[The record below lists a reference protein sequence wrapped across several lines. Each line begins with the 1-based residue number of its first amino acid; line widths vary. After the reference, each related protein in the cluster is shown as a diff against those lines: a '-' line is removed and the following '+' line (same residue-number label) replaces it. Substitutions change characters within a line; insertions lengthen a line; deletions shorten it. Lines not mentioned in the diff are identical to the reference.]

1 MPSRPRPS
9 TRPRTRPD
17 ARRVGALAAAG
28 AFAFGSLAVANTLA
42 GNQADA
48 RQPAPIGQLLGG
60 QELQGK
66 AALGRVQSRLA
77 EVAEQN
83 QLPTDH
89 LREILATD
97 KTAWLD
103 QGGRLFYREPV
114 ATAAEQKAGAAASPR
129 WAKTAVAAATG
140 PAFELHS
147 KPGSNRVIY
156 LDFTGHTITGTAW
169 NANGKPA
176 TVNVTP
182 YDTDG
187 NTSNWSTAEQDVV
200 RDVWARVAEDYAA
213 FDVDVTTQEPA
224 AAAIDRSGSTDQQY
238 GTRVLIDPTTWYQS
252 GCGCGGVAYVGVYDS
267 TSRHAYYQPAL
278 VFTKGVGTGAKNIAE
293 AASHEAGHNIGLSHD
308 GTSSVGYYAGHG
320 AWAPIMGVGYSKAI
334 SQWSKGEYANASN
347 KEDDFVVGGQNGL
360 ALRAD
365 DHGNATSSA
374 TALTLGTSVN
384 GVYASDSDVDVFRID
399 LAAGTFTFAA
409 SAAPSGANL
418 DIKLQLLN
426 SAGTV
431 VATADPAAGQT
442 NSATPTGLSASL
454 IRQVTAGRYYLRV
467 DNTGYGDP
475 LNTGYST
482 YGSRGAYSVRVTA
495 G

>member
-1 MPSRPRPS
+1 MH
-9 TRPRTRPD
+9 TRFRRTG
-17 ARRVGALAAAG
+17 ALVGAGAVVFGALA
-28 AFAFGSLAVANTLA
+28 VVA

-48 RQPAPIGQLLGG
+48 QQPAPTPIDQLLG

-66 AALGRVQSRLA
+66 SALGKVQSRLA
-77 EVAEQN
+77 ELSERNGIPAAKLQ
-83 QLPTDH
+83 
-89 LREILATD
+89 EILATD
-97 KTAWLD
+97 KTSWLD
-103 QGGRLFYREPV
+103 KDGRLFYREPGSG
-114 ATAAEQKAGAAASPR
+114 TKQAAAPSLR
-129 WAKTAVAAATG
+129 WATKAVAAATG

-169 NANGKPA
+169 NTNGKPA

-182 YDTDG
+182 YDTNG
-187 NTSNWSTAEQDVV
+187 NTSTWSTAEQDVV
-200 RDVWARVAEDYAA
+200 RDVWARIAEDYAP

-224 AAAIDRSGSTDQQY
+224 QAAITRSGSSDQQY

-252 GCGCGGVAYVGVYDS
+252 GCGCGGVAYVGVYDN
-267 TSRHAYYQPAL
+267 TSNHAYYQPAL

-308 GTSSVGYYAGHG
+308 GTASVGYYQGHG

-334 SQWSKGEYANASN
+334 SQWSKGEYSGANN
-347 KEDDFVVGGQNGL
+347 KEDDFAVAGQNGL

-365 DHGNATSSA
+365 DHGNGTSNA
-374 TALTLGTSVN
+374 TALTLGTSVS
-384 GVYASDSDVDVFRID
+384 GVYASDSDVDTFRID
-399 LAAGTFTFAA
+399 LSAGTFTFAA
-409 SAAPSGANL
+409 NAAASGGDL

-426 SAGTV
+426 SSGTV
-431 VATADPAAGQT
+431 VATADPAAGQS

-454 IRQVTAGRYYLRV
+454 SRQVTAGRYYLRV
-467 DNTGYGDP
+467 ENTGYGNP

-482 YGSRGAYSVRVTA
+482 YGSRGAYSLIVA
-495 G
+495 PS

>member
-1 MPSRPRPS
+1 MH
-9 TRPRTRPD
+9 TRIRRT
-17 ARRVGALAAAG
+17 GALAGAG
-28 AFAFGSLAVANTLA
+28 AVIFGALAVVA

-48 RQPAPIGQLLGG
+48 QQPVPTPIDQLLG

-66 AALGRVQSRLA
+66 SALGRVQSRLA
-77 EVAEQN
+77 ELSERNGIPAAKLQ
-83 QLPTDH
+83 Q
-89 LREILATD
+89 ILATD
-97 KTAWLD
+97 ETSWLD
-103 QGGRLFYREPV
+103 KDGKLFYREPV
-114 ATAAEQKAGAAASPR
+114 SGTKQVAAPSPR
-129 WAKTAVAAATG
+129 WAKDAVAAATG

-169 NANGKPA
+169 NTNGKPA

-182 YDTDG
+182 YDTNG
-187 NTSNWSTAEQDVV
+187 NPSTWSTAEQDVV
-200 RDVWARVAEDYAA
+200 RDVWARVAEDYAP

-224 AAAIDRSGSTDQQY
+224 AAAITRSGASDQQY

-252 GCGCGGVAYVGVYDS
+252 GCGCGGVAYVGVYDN
-267 TSRHAYYQPAL
+267 TSNHSYYQPAL

-308 GTSSVGYYAGHG
+308 GTGSVGYYQGHG

-334 SQWSKGEYANASN
+334 SQWSKGEYSGANN
-347 KEDDFVVGGQNGL
+347 KEDDFAVAGQNGL
-360 ALRAD
+360 TLRAD
-365 DHGNATSSA
+365 EHGNTTSNA
-374 TALTLGTSVN
+374 TALSLGTSVS
-384 GVYASDSDVDVFRID
+384 GVYASDSDVDMFRID
-399 LAAGTFTFAA
+399 LSAGTFTFAA
-409 SAAPSGANL
+409 NAALSGADL

-431 VATADPAAGQT
+431 LATADPAAGQS

-454 IRQVTAGRYYLRV
+454 SRQVTAGRYYLRV
-467 DNTGYGDP
+467 ENTGYGNP

-482 YGSRGAYSVRVTA
+482 YGSRGGYTVRVS
-495 G
+495 

>member
-1 MPSRPRPS
+1 MH
-9 TRPRTRPD
+9 TRFRRTG
-17 ARRVGALAAAG
+17 ALVGAGAVVFGALA
-28 AFAFGSLAVANTLA
+28 VVA

-48 RQPAPIGQLLGG
+48 QQPVPTPIDQLLG

-66 AALGRVQSRLA
+66 VALGKVQSRLA
-77 EVAEQN
+77 ELSERNGIPAPKLQ
-83 QLPTDH
+83 Q
-89 LREILATD
+89 ILATD

-103 QGGRLFYREPV
+103 QEGTLFYREPV
-114 ATAAEQKAGAAASPR
+114 AGTQKASAASPR
-129 WAKTAVAAATG
+129 WATKAVAAATG

-169 NANGKPA
+169 NTNGKPS

-182 YDTDG
+182 YDTNG
-187 NTSNWSTAEQDVV
+187 STSTWSTAEQDVV
-200 RDVWARVAEDYAA
+200 RDVWARVAEDYAP

-224 AAAIDRSGSTDQQY
+224 ASAITRSGGSDQQY

-252 GCGCGGVAYVGVYDS
+252 GCGCGGVAYVGVYDNS
-267 TSRHAYYQPAL
+267 SNHSYYQPAL
-278 VFTKGVGTGAKNIAE
+278 VFTRGVGTGAKNIAE

-308 GTSSVGYYAGHG
+308 GTSSVGYYQGHG

-334 SQWSKGEYANASN
+334 SQWSKGEYSGANN
-347 KEDDFVVGGQNGL
+347 KEDDFAVAAQNGL

-365 DHGNATSSA
+365 DHGNGTSDA
-374 TALTLGTSVN
+374 TALTLGTSVS
-384 GVYASDSDVDVFRID
+384 GVYANDSDVDTFRID
-399 LAAGTFTFAA
+399 LSAGTFTFAA
-409 SAAPSGANL
+409 NAAASGADL

-431 VATADPAAGQT
+431 LATADPAAGQT
-442 NSATPTGLSASL
+442 NASTPTGLSASL
-454 IRQVTAGRYYLRV
+454 SRQVTAGRYYLRIE
-467 DNTGYGDP
+467 NTGYGNP

-482 YGSRGAYSVRVTA
+482 YGSRGGYTVRVN
-495 G
+495 